1 MIITY
6 AWRNVWRNT
15 TRSLAVILALAT
27 GLFGALFI
35 AAMASGIVDK
45 WVKTAIDNEI
55 SDIQMHNKEYLI
67 REELGL
73 SIDEGLIREKLQT
86 QSNVK
91 SYSFRLKVD
100 GMAATATN
108 TVQVTGIGIDPDSEM
123 QVSNIHSLIKEGSY
137 FHQESKF
144 KSVVISRKLATKL
157 KVRVKSKIIFTL
169 ADVEGAIAYEN
180 FKVTGIFETNNTM
193 FDESTVFVERA
204 ELAKVLKLDSNQ
216 CHEVAIR
223 VNNPELLDATVE
235 DLNAEFQ
242 GIESESWEQLNP
254 TLKVTAATM
263 DMFNYILIG
272 VVLLALI
279 FGIVNTMLMVILERT
294 KEIGMLS
301 ALGLSN
307 LKIAQM
313 IVAETVFLCLVGA
326 SIGNLLSFLAI
337 SWFGHRGIH
346 FEQFAEGMEQFGL
359 SADIYPSIDSQMY
372 LTITILVVITA
383 IFSSIFPI
391 IRAFKLDP
399 AEAIRD

>member
-35 AAMASGIVDK
+35 AAMASGMVDK

-73 SIDEGLIREKLQT
+73 SIDEELVREKLQT
-86 QSNVK
+86 LSNVK

-100 GMAATATN
+100 GMAATAN
-108 TVQVTGIGIDPDSEM
+108 NSVQVTGIGIDKDSEM

-137 FHQESKF
+137 FDQESKF
-144 KSVVISRKLATKL
+144 KSIIVSRKLARKL
-157 KVRVKSKIIFTL
+157 KVRVKSKVIITL

-180 FKVTGIFETNNTM
+180 FKVAGIFETNNTI

-204 ELAKVLKLDSNQ
+204 ELAKVLKLDGNQ

-235 DLNAEFQ
+235 DLNAAFQ
-242 GIESESWEQLNP
+242 SIESESWEQLNP

-313 IVAETVFLCLVGA
+313 IIAETVFLCLVGA

-337 SWFGHRGIH
+337 SWFGQRGIH

-359 SADIYPSIDSQMY
+359 SADIYPSIANQMY

>member
-100 GMAATATN
+100 GMAATANN

-359 SADIYPSIDSQMY
+359 SADIYPSIDNQMY